1 MAVLDLS
8 AVGFSLAAVSGG
20 CSIAVASHWGGF
32 SCWGAQTLRR
42 MGFSCGSQSPGHRL
56 STCEVWASL
65 LHSMCDLA
73 GSGIVLT
80 SPALGGGFFTIE
92 PPGKPKKCFCSIKN
106 LVTGNIFIWGNISK
120 SVLQLVSDIA
130 RQQTLGLLMH
140 VHWSPVVISR
150 WQERRCLKPTPS
162 SKRQLE
168 NQEKMQTTLMKC
180 LKAINHMNQS
190 HVCIWLLGFK
200 KLKKSESIPLTTDFK
215 ILAQRQN

>member
-42 MGFSCGSQSPGHRL
+42 MGFSCGSQTPGHRL
-56 STCEVWASL
+56 STCETWASL

-80 SPALGGGFFTIE
+80 SPALGGGFFTTE
-92 PPGKPKKCFCSIKN
+92 PPGEPKKCFCSIKN
-106 LVTGNIFIWGNISK
+106 LVTGNTFIWGNISE

-140 VHWSPVVISR
+140 VRWSPVVISR
-150 WQERRCLKPTPS
+150 WQERRCLNLQPPVKGNWRIRRRC
-162 SKRQLE
+162 RQHSWNAL
-168 NQEKMQTTLMKC
+168 
-180 LKAINHMNQS
+180 
-190 HVCIWLLGFK
+190 
-200 KLKKSESIPLTTDFK
+200 
-215 ILAQRQN
+215 RQ